1 MTPHKISLIAICT
14 WIALCAPARAEDPAG
29 KPESGG
35 TFTVEIENDKFTPG
49 NTDRHYTNGFR
60 LDWTSDKA
68 TGADHESVRDLLAFL
83 YPLADVRAGRI
94 GFSFGQAIYTP
105 DDTDAYPPPGN
116 DRPYAGWLFAGAALH
131 AETSNVDPETG
142 AHDDKLDSVELTLG
156 IVGPHAYGRQV
167 QNEFHSI
174 IGVDA
179 SHGWDFQLKDEPAV
193 NMLFE
198 RRWRPQGYQVLGLEA
213 DAIPYIGGSLGNVFD
228 FAGTGAI
235 LRIGQG
241 IKNDYGPAHIQPS
254 LSGLEAVEP
263 YKGLW
268 WYAFGG
274 LEGRAVLHNI
284 FLDGNTFADSPN
296 VDRNVWVGDLQFGLA
311 LAYDRYR
318 IALTDV
324 YRSKE
329 FSTQQGSDNFAAIN
343 LSVHF

>member
-1 MTPHKISLIAICT
+1 MTRNKAILL
-14 WIALCAPARAEDPAG
+14 ALGAWFALAAPAHAADVPA
-29 KPESGG
+29 KPEEGG
-35 TFTVEIENDKFTPG
+35 TFTVQIENDKFTPG
-49 NTDRHYTNGFR
+49 NADKHYTNGFR

-68 TGADHESVRDLLAFL
+68 TGADHEWLRDALSFL

-94 GFSFGQAIYTP
+94 GFSAGQTIYTP
-105 DDTDAYPPPGN
+105 DDTDAYPPSAN
-116 DRPYAGWLFAGAALH
+116 DRPYAGWLFVGASLH
-131 AETSNVDPETG
+131 AETSDIDPKTN
-142 AHDDKLDSVELTLG
+142 AHNDQLDSVELTLG
-156 IVGPHAYGRQV
+156 VVGPHAYGRQV

-174 IGVDA
+174 IGVDP
-179 SHGWDFQLKDEPAV
+179 SHGWDYQLKDEPAF

-198 RRWRPQGYQVLGLEA
+198 RRWRPEGYKLWGLEA
-213 DAIPYIGGSLGNVFD
+213 DAIPYVGGSVGNVFD
-228 FAGTGAI
+228 FVGTGAI

-284 FLDGNTFADSPN
+284 FLDGNTFADGPS

-324 YRSKE
+324 YRTRE
-329 FSTQQGSDNFAAIN
+329 FEGQDGNDNFAAIN